1 MCAIFGGMAAQEV
14 MKAASGKFM
23 PLKQWLYFDAE
34 ECLPDDGKEALPP
47 AETAPRGSRY
57 DSQALLSQ
65 LFFHSS
71 STHSTSIHSSRYD
84 SQAAALGWSTQEK
97 LGSLRYLLVG
107 AGAIGCEIR
116 RDVARCGEI
125 YGEGLLG

>member
-47 AETAPRGSRY
+47 AETAPRGSR
-57 DSQALLSQ
+57 
-65 LFFHSS
+65 
-71 STHSTSIHSSRYD
+71 
-84 SQAAALGWSTQEK
+84 
-97 LGSLRYLLVG
+97 
-107 AGAIGCEIR
+107 
-116 RDVARCGEI
+116 
-125 YGEGLLG
+125 